1 MTSRLAYPLIALLI
15 LTPVSAC
22 AQLQKLGTAASGTVT
37 QVAPD
42 TVASVKRALTAA
54 HDLHRGIAD
63 FLTIAATTNLC
74 HATCASQAQK
84 WLDQSETALTD
95 ADKLLALGDTPG
107 VEAKITLAT
116 SLIGQI
122 ESQIGH
128 Q

>member
-1 MTSRLAYPLIALLI
+1 MKSAHTLTLSLFLALPL
-15 LTPVSAC
+15 PAC
-22 AQLQKLGTAASGTVT
+22 AQLQTLGQAANGTVT

-74 HATCASQAQK
+74 HATCASQAKK

-95 ADKLLALGDTPG
+95 ADKLLTLGDTPG
-107 VEAKITLAT
+107 VEAKISLAT
-116 SLIGQI
+116 SLIGEIQG
-122 ESQIGH
+122 QFGKN
-128 Q
+128 

>member
-1 MTSRLAYPLIALLI
+1 MRRSAIVLSAFIA

-22 AQLQKLGTAASGTVT
+22 AQLQKLGAAANGTVT

-63 FLTIAATTNLC
+63 FLLLAAQTNLC

-95 ADKLLALGDTPG
+95 ADKLLTLGDTPG

-122 ESQIGH
+122 QQQIGH
-128 Q
+128 

>member
-1 MTSRLAYPLIALLI
+1 MRRSAIILSAFIA

-22 AQLQKLGTAASGTVT
+22 AQLQKLGTAANGTVT

-54 HDLHRGIAD
+54 HDVHRAMAD
-63 FLTIAATTNLC
+63 FLVLAATTNLC
-74 HATCASQAQK
+74 HATCASQAKK

-107 VEAKITLAT
+107 VEAKISLAT

-122 ESQIGH
+122 QKQIGH
-128 Q
+128 N